1 MATNETI
8 KYHDSDESPKTGL
21 ELIRANQ
28 KAARE
33 KETLEKAQMLKL
45 VKEVNKLNPTDPS
58 HPDSYEQ
65 REMRVNKQ
73 GAEWEFISICRQAAL
88 IGAKYQED
96 FHHYM
101 PERVAEGIILSNP
114 ISFAQKVLD
123 ELNDKETD

>member
-1 MATNETI
+1 MA
-8 KYHDSDESPKTGL
+8 
-21 ELIRANQ
+21 
-28 KAARE
+28 
-33 KETLEKAQMLKL
+33 KENRLEKAQVLKL
-45 VKEVNKLNPTDPS
+45 LEEVNKRNPRDPS

-123 ELNDKETD
+123 QLNKEDTK